1 MRVKQLKKMQA
12 LQRKRNNRSEE
23 KPSPKRE
30 GFFAV
35 NIMFVSAFVQVSDM
49 ASPIALTPPDSLR
62 LPPPSQKGAF
72 NCLPL

>member
-1 MRVKQLKKMQA
+1 MRA

-49 ASPIALTPPDSLR
+49 ASPIALTPPR
-62 LPPPSQKGAF
+62 QPSAVSQHATGMLTPSRKGA
-72 NCLPL
+72 

>member
-1 MRVKQLKKMQA
+1 MRALQIKEMQA

-35 NIMFVSAFVQVSDM
+35 NIMFVSALMLV
-49 ASPIALTPPDSLR
+49 ALAPPDSLR
-62 LPPPSQKGAF
+62 L
-72 NCLPL
+72 